1 MFDGTLIE
9 KFKSRITPFFYYDLE
24 VLDRTL
30 EEVKKHG
37 IAKGYHI
44 HFAMKANNNHRILEK
59 IKDAGLGV
67 DCVSGGEIR
76 KALEAGFSPNQI
88 AFAGVGKT
96 DQEMEIGL
104 NADIF
109 SFNCE
114 SLQEMEVLNQLAK
127 KLGKKATVAVR
138 LNPNIAAKTHKYIT
152 TGKNENKFGINPQNL
167 QELFSKLPEWKNLEL
182 TGIHFHI
189 GSQILDMQ
197 PYVDLCAK
205 ANEYNRIFEENGVEL
220 KHVNLGGGLGIHYDT
235 PDKDDI
241 PNFELFFSTFEDH
254 LELKEG
260 QQVHFELGRSIVG
273 QCGNLISRVLFIKEG
288 VNTNFAIIDAGMTEL
303 IRPALYQAAHNVE
316 VLTSEKPQKKYDVV
330 GPICESS
337 DTFRYGVEIPEVNR
351 GDLVAIQSCGA
362 YGQVMSSDFNLR
374 ERAAT
379 VYSTEL

>member
-9 KFKSRITPFFYYDLE
+9 KFKSRKTPFFYYDLE

>member
-9 KFKSRITPFFYYDLE
+9 KFKSRKTPFFYYDLE

-76 KALEAGFSPNQI
+76 KAIETGFSPNQI

-96 DQEMEIGL
+96 DQEMETGL

-220 KHVNLGGGLGIHYDT
+220 KHINLGGGLGIHYDT